1 MAKFC
6 GQCGKSVET
15 GTDRESGR
23 LLCSECG
30 AVLGYSA
37 SALPRG
43 TVIAGYRI
51 EDPVGQGGM
60 GVVYRAVQI
69 NLQRPAAL
77 KILSDELADEPG
89 FVESFFHEAHVAA
102 NLTHPNIVQ
111 AYAAGTTEDGIN
123 YFAMELVE
131 GESLDAKLRR
141 TGPLAPVPAVEVAL
155 QLAGALEYA
164 WNTRRMCHGDIKPDN
179 ILVTHDGTV
188 KLADL
193 GLARSMYEESA
204 KRDVMVTPLYAA
216 PELISGKQTSAGL
229 RSDMYSFGAALYHIT
244 VGHPP
249 FESGK
254 VEEIYRRHLT
264 ETPVVPAD
272 VNGAIPAGLSRL
284 IMRLL
289 EKDPEKR
296 PADWTEVVAALSQI
310 LDGSDPEELSG
321 GVPER
326 TRPVPLVPLFCGAAA
341 VLILA
346 VVSLFWFAGEK
357 KKAEPVSVPSPAV
370 KPESVPA
377 AVPSSPERKPASDVP
392 DLHSQWLRWKR
403 EVRDASLPDQAKTCI
418 FFLQTYHPDGA
429 LRMEVLAELERVKRE
444 EKKRLGMEYRRAVG
458 VFLGSLFTVPVEG
471 RAELTKRFR
480 LYCLLKRQGR
490 LPHLSAE
497 FRRNR
502 AAMDAGAQL
511 IRMRLRKLDE
521 LGGLPCAMEKKESPP
536 PEPVEPPPRPVPDP
550 RKSEAVLEQEFR
562 AVLRPHV
569 RHFSPE
575 ELLSQMAGFARRYAD
590 HDCLA
595 VRKARAIAENLGDA
609 AFMKQVRGALDE
621 LHDFPL
627 SRFGENASLTGIDRG
642 SIRVTFDGGRI
653 KLRRRVSLMPENIA
667 RLRSSLL
674 DAYRDPVL
682 RKKLKPGFLYVL
694 CLNSIFYD
702 TPNAIANVR
711 AYQLDPARKSLMESI
726 LRDISVLSGR

>member
-23 LLCSECG
+23 LLCAECG

-51 EDPVGQGGM
+51 EEPIGQGGM
-60 GVVYRAVQI
+60 GVVYRAEQI

-89 FVESFFHEAHVAA
+89 FVESFFHEARIAA

-111 AYAAGTTEDGIN
+111 AYAAGTTKEGIN

-131 GESLDAKLRR
+131 GESLDVKLRR

-164 WNTRRMCHGDIKPDN
+164 WNTRKMCHGDIKPDN
-179 ILVTHDGTV
+179 VLITHDGTV

-204 KRDVMVTPLYAA
+204 RRDVMVTPLYAA
-216 PELISGKQTSAGL
+216 PELISGKQTSVSL

-264 ETPVVPAD
+264 EAPVVPAD
-272 VNGAIPAGLSRL
+272 VNSAIPAGLSRL

-289 EKDPEKR
+289 EKEPEKR
-296 PADWTEVVAALSQI
+296 PADWTEIVTALSQI
-310 LDGSDPEELSG
+310 LDGSEPEELSAG
-321 GVPER
+321 EPER
-326 TRPVPLVPLFCGAAA
+326 RHPVPFVPLLCGSAV

-346 VVSLFWFAGEK
+346 AAVSAFWFAGGK
-357 KKAEPVSVPSPAV
+357 KEPEAQIPPVVEAEPVPAV
-370 KPESVPA
+370 SPP
-377 AVPSSPERKPASDVP
+377 PERKSAPAPAAP
-392 DLHSQWLRWKR
+392 DLHSQWFRWKR
-403 EVRDASLPDQAKTCI
+403 EARNAPLSGQAEMCMS
-418 FFLQTYHPDGA
+418 FLQMYHPTGA
-429 LRMEVLAELERVKRE
+429 LRTEVLIELERLKQE
-444 EKKRLGMEYRRAVG
+444 EKNRLKMEYRQAVR
-458 VFLGSLFTVPVEG
+458 VFLGSLFTVPVED
-471 RAELTKRFR
+471 RAELMKRLR
-480 LYCLLKRQGR
+480 LYRFLVRQGK
-490 LPHLSAE
+490 LPHLTAE
-497 FRRNR
+497 FRRTR
-502 AAMDAGAQL
+502 AAMDAGVRL

-521 LGGLPCAMEKKESPP
+521 LGGLPYASVKKEIPP
-536 PEPVEPPPRPVPDP
+536 PEPVRQFSRPVPDS
-550 RKSEAVLEQEFR
+550 RKDEAVLEREFR

-575 ELLSQMAGFARRYAD
+575 VLLAQMAGFARRYAD
-590 HDCLA
+590 HDSLA
-595 VRKARAIAENLGDA
+595 VRKAYAIAENLGDA
-609 AFMKQVRGALDE
+609 AFMEQVRGALDE
-621 LHDFPL
+621 LHGFPL

-653 KLRRRVSLMPENIA
+653 TLRRRISLMPENIA

-682 RKKLKPGFLYVL
+682 RKRLKPGFQYAL

-711 AYQLDPARKSLMESI
+711 AYRLDSARKSLMESI
-726 LRDISVLSGR
+726 LHDISVLSGR